1 MDRLGGAFGAHE
13 PEDHLDD
20 YVEEA
25 DADLDPPPSPVG
37 QDERR
42 MQVRAYNHWASL
54 LGDSTFPYIE
64 DLEPE
69 LLDDFGPYSVLLDF
83 STGIENPAVR
93 FIGSELRQECDA
105 EGRIERLSDVP
116 PRSLLSRITDHYMQI
131 LANQAPIGFEAEFVN
146 QRGLTVLYRGILLPY
161 SSDNETIDFIYG
173 VINWKELAD
182 AKTADEL
189 LLQIDQA
196 LAADDADAD
205 HVETEFEA
213 TEDTGMGHD
222 EDIAAAD
229 DAGAL
234 DPVAVDEDLSVEA
247 NDDWDND
254 DTVLDLG
261 AAPRIEVSDPSVMP
275 APTFGAPD
283 GVGQGDEGYGAIP
296 ARRERGVDA
305 LGNPLGGMPHDDG
318 YDAEDDDSFD
328 TGMKTAADYGLPDWD
343 DEPDEDDVEDV
354 VDPLADDEAS
364 SSLISL
370 VNRGD
375 RLKKTVNLEAGLS
388 AAPFPQAFEAEDDEA
403 DAFPAYFDRLSTRV
417 PQAYEVAPE
426 AHSFDPAHDRAQVYA
441 QAAEFVEDGS
451 GDDGMTAPDEAELAE
466 PAELAETAPE
476 GLYDCLAAARE
487 QAQAAQ
493 NTEDRSR
500 KALYAAVGLAY
511 DFSLEAQDSPEDFQE
526 IIDDNGLT
534 MQDRAP
540 MTPVVKLVF
549 GADYDKTRL
558 TEYAAVLTHAHRL
571 GVERGT
577 LAGFLREAEG
587 GLKGIVQAERRAR
600 KEEQGKPVEDDGTGI
615 RPALARKLRGLDT
628 SALVDVSVDGPE
640 FALVMVRRT
649 EDGELVVVGE
659 IEEDRVLLEKAARK
673 LLGK

>member
-1 MDRLGGAFGAHE
+1 MDRLGGAFGAHDAQ
-13 PEDHLDD
+13 DHLDD
-20 YVEEA
+20 DFVDEA

-54 LGDSTFPYIE
+54 LGDAAFPNIE

-93 FIGSELRQECDA
+93 FVGGELRKECDV
-105 EGRIERLSDVP
+105 EGPLEHLDDVP

-161 SSDNETIDFIYG
+161 SSDDETIDFIFG

-196 LAADDADAD
+196 LAGETVEIEAVEEVDDML
-205 HVETEFEA
+205 ELTQP
-213 TEDTGMGHD
+213 
-222 EDIAAAD
+222 
-229 DAGAL
+229 L
-234 DPVAVDEDLSVEA
+234 EDLSAEA
-247 NDDWDND
+247 SDDWDDGEDED

-261 AAPRIEVSDPSVMP
+261 SDAVIEDDEEHEIP
-275 APTFGAPD
+275 APAFGQVEDDVAAS
-283 GVGQGDEGYGAIP
+283 VP

-305 LGNPLGGMPHDDG
+305 LGNPLGSLAGELHDGD
-318 YDAEDDDSFD
+318 DAGEDDFD
-328 TGMKTAADYGLPDWD
+328 TGIKTAADYGLPDWD
-343 DEPDEDDVEDV
+343 EEDYEDDDV
-354 VDPLADDEAS
+354 DDLVDPLADDDAG
-364 SSLISL
+364 SSLMSL
-370 VNRGD
+370 VSRGD
-375 RLKKTVNLEAGLS
+375 RQKKTVDLS
-388 AAPFPQAFEAEDDEA
+388 ALASPAAPAI
-403 DAFPAYFDRLSTRV
+403 
-417 PQAYEVAPE
+417 PQAYEPE
-426 AHSFDPAHDRAQVYA
+426 ESFEDYSNYGAYEADEEYEDFEDADEVSEFA
-441 QAAEFVEDGS
+441 AADDEAADESAAEPVVAEELAPIVAEAVED
-451 GDDGMTAPDEAELAE
+451 AEIIASAE
-466 PAELAETAPE
+466 EQAPE

-487 QAQAAQ
+487 LAQAAQ

-511 DFSLEAQDSPEDFQE
+511 DFSLEAQDAPEDFEE
-526 IIDDNGLT
+526 IIADNGLT

-540 MTPVVKLVF
+540 MTPIVKLVF

-558 TEYAAVLTHAHRL
+558 TEYAAVLTHAHRV
-571 GVERGT
+571 GVERGR
-577 LAGFLREAEG
+577 LVEFLRAAEG
-587 GLKGIVQAERRAR
+587 GLKGVVQAERRAR

-615 RPALARKLRGLDT
+615 RPALAKKLRKLETAELSDV
-628 SALVDVSVDGPE
+628 ALDGPE

-659 IEEDRVLLEKAARK
+659 LAEDRVLLEKAARK
-673 LLGK
+673 LLAK